1 MATNST
7 RPVYRVQGLSAIADG
22 AVLTTVVLYFSVHVG
37 IAEGHVGLVL
47 ASAAAVSLAL
57 AAPLGRVA
65 DRIGLRRSAVAYSLA
80 IAIALSGY
88 ALAHSLWAYAVAGI
102 LFGVARSGI
111 ASTIQAIVAAQSS
124 PEQRV
129 PARARLHT
137 LLNAGFGLGSVVGA
151 VVLALAR
158 HELFVALFVVGAS
171 TAVVCAA
178 MFARLRIGGTAPPEA
193 GRRHGRGALRDRR
206 LVTVTGLTGVMLLTM
221 PILSVLLP
229 VWLVT
234 RTAAPAWV
242 AAVAFGLN
250 TVLVFVLQS
259 RWSAR
264 VRTDANA
271 SRSALIAGATIA
283 GACVVFA
290 VTPYSAAAL
299 ATVLAL
305 AGVVVMSVGEVAAGP
320 ASWHLALR
328 DTPAERQGECQA
340 VFGMSFSLARILGPL
355 AALPLIIALGPAG
368 WLVIA
373 GTILAA
379 ASGLAAVGR
388 VRAGVRTAV
397 PDTGDQGPTRTTRA
411 VPPRLSGRRPVH
423 HKPCLSP

>member
-1 MATNST
+1 MRLGSFTHSVLSMATNPT
-7 RPVYRVQGLSAIADG
+7 RSVYRVQGLSAIADG

-37 IAEGHVGLVL
+37 IAESQVGLVL
-47 ASAAAVSLAL
+47 AAAAAVSLAL
-57 AAPLGRVA
+57 AAPLGRMA

-80 IAIALSGY
+80 VAVALVGY

-111 ASTIQAIVAAQSS
+111 AATIQAIVAAQSI

-151 VVLALAR
+151 AALALAR
-158 HELFVALFVVGAS
+158 PELFVALFAAGAA
-171 TAVVCAA
+171 TAVVCAT
-178 MFARLRIGGTAPPEA
+178 MFARLRIGGTAPCEVR
-193 GRRHGRGALRDRR
+193 GDRRGAFRDRR
-206 LVTVTGLTGVMLLTM
+206 LLTVTGLNGSMLLTM

-242 AAVAFGLN
+242 AAVGFGLN
-250 TVLVFVLQS
+250 TALVFLLQS

-283 GACVVFA
+283 SACVVFA
-290 VTPYSAAAL
+290 MLPYRGAAL
-299 ATVLAL
+299 ATVLTL
-305 AGVVVMSVGEVAAGP
+305 AAVFVLSAGEVAAGP
-320 ASWHLALR
+320 AAWHLALR
-328 DTPAERQGECQA
+328 DTPADRQGECQA

-355 AALPLIIALGPAG
+355 VALPLIIALGSAG

-373 GTILAA
+373 GTVLAA
-379 ASGLAAVGR
+379 AGGLAAVGSP
-388 VRAGVRTAV
+388 RAGVRTPV
-397 PDTGDQGPTRTTRA
+397 SDTADLATA
-411 VPPRLSGRRPVH
+411 
-423 HKPCLSP
+423 

>member
-7 RPVYRVQGLSAIADG
+7 RPVYRIQGLSAIADG

-37 IAEGHVGLVL
+37 IAESRVGLVL

-80 IAIALSGY
+80 IAMALFGY
-88 ALAHSLWAYAVAGI
+88 TLAHSLWAYAVAGI

-111 ASTIQAIVAAQSS
+111 AATIQAIVAAQNA

-151 VVLALAR
+151 VALALAR
-158 HELFVALFVVGAS
+158 PELFVALFAAGAL
-171 TAVVCAA
+171 TAVMCAA
-178 MFARLRIGGTAPPEA
+178 MFARLRIGGTSPRETRG
-193 GRRHGRGALRDRR
+193 GRRGALRDRR
-206 LVTVTGLTGVMLLTM
+206 LVTVTGLTGIMLLTM

-234 RTAAPAWV
+234 RTEAPAWV
-242 AAVAFGLN
+242 AAMAFGLN
-250 TVLVFVLQS
+250 TVLVFLLQS

-264 VRTDANA
+264 VRTDAHA

-283 GACVVFA
+283 GACLVFA
-290 VTPYSAAAL
+290 MMPYGGAARAAVFAL
-299 ATVLAL
+299 V
-305 AGVVVMSVGEVAAGP
+305 GVVVLSVGEVAAGP
-320 ASWHLALR
+320 AAWHLALR

-355 AALPLIIALGPAG
+355 AALPLIIAAGPIG

-379 ASGLAAVGR
+379 GCGLAVMGSASLPS
-388 VRAGVRTAV
+388 RARLEATA
-397 PDTGDQGPTRTTRA
+397 A
-411 VPPRLSGRRPVH
+411 A
-423 HKPCLSP
+423 